1 MMKKNPSYKQAIDE
15 IESIVNEI
23 ENETVDVDTLALK
36 VKRAAYLI
44 KLCREKLKTT
54 DDEVKKILKEFDRE
68 GEGSE

>member
-1 MMKKNPSYKQAIDE
+1 MKKNPSYKQAIDE

>member
-1 MMKKNPSYKQAIDE
+1 MKKNPSYKQAIDE

-36 VKRAAYLI
+36 VKRAAFLI